1 MEYIILFVLLMF
13 SFFFSGTETALTA
26 VSLPLLS
33 GRAESGDK
41 KAKILMEMKQKPDTL
56 LGTLLLGN
64 NIVNIALTALSTSL
78 LISIFGARWGVWIST
93 FLVSFVV
100 LIFSEILPKTYAM
113 QMATPVSFCVAW
125 PLYILIKIFSPVVR
139 TLNWISRK
147 VLKIL
152 PKQKQTTPDEEAVK
166 EELRGT
172 LSLQKKDDVLRREKG
187 MLASVLDLSEVT
199 LGDILVDRSRVSSL
213 SVDTPVLEI
222 LETLSK
228 TPYSRIPLFQG
239 RRDNIVGVLHI
250 KKALKLKTDFEK
262 NKNVNILDYCTKPHF
277 ALNTVTVLDQLSV
290 FRRHRD
296 HFSVVVNE
304 YGDVL
309 GVVTLQDILEEIV
322 GDLSDETIG
331 AKPAAVNWT
340 LLPDGTYR
348 LNGNATIRDVNRAFH
363 WNLPDENAA
372 TIAGLLMYFT
382 EKIPEEGQQFD
393 LDGWTFTVARRDK
406 NRLTQIDILPPKE
419 KSND

>member
-1 MEYIILFVLLMF
+1 MSYFILFALLAL

-26 VSLPLLS
+26 VSLPLLN
-33 GRAESGDK
+33 GRAENGDK

-78 LISIFGARWGVWIST
+78 LIAAFGARWGVWIST
-93 FLVSFVV
+93 FLVSFIV
-100 LIFSEILPKTYAM
+100 LIFAEILPKTYAM
-113 QMATPVSFCVAW
+113 RMTTSVAFFVAW
-125 PLYILIKIFSPVVR
+125 PLYILIKIFAPIVR
-139 TLNWISRK
+139 ALNWVSRQA
-147 VLKIL
+147 LKIF
-152 PKQKQTTPDEEAVK
+152 PKQHNLAPAEEIAK

-172 LSLQKKDDVLRREKG
+172 LSLQQNKNVLRREKG

-213 SVDTPVLEI
+213 SVDTPVPDI
-222 LETLSK
+222 LETITK

-239 RRDNIVGVLHI
+239 RRDNVVGILHI
-250 KKALKLKTDFEK
+250 KKALKLKTDFEQ
-262 NKNVNILDYCTKPHF
+262 NKHINVLDYCTKPHF

-290 FRRHRD
+290 FRRHKD
-296 HFSVVVNE
+296 HFAVVVNE

-322 GDLSDETIG
+322 GDMSDDGE
-331 AKPAAVNWT
+331 KPAAVTWS

-363 WNLPDENAA
+363 WDLPDEHAA
-372 TIAGLLMYFT
+372 TLAGLLMYFT
-382 EKIPEEGQQFD
+382 EKIPQEGQQFD
-393 LDGWTFTVARRDK
+393 FDGWQFTVARRDK
-406 NRLTQIDILPPKE
+406 NRLVKIDILPPKE
-419 KSND
+419 NSNLTI

>member
-1 MEYIILFVLLMF
+1 MSYIILFILLAL

-33 GRAESGDK
+33 GRAENGDK

-78 LISIFGARWGVWIST
+78 LIMAFGPHWGVWIST
-93 FLVSFVV
+93 FLVSFIVH
-100 LIFSEILPKTYAM
+100 IFAEILPKTYAM
-113 QMATPVSFCVAW
+113 RMTTPVAFAVAW
-125 PLYILIKIFSPVVR
+125 PLYILIKIFAPIVR
-139 TLNWISRK
+139 GLNWVSRQA
-147 VLKIL
+147 LKIL
-152 PKQKQTTPDEEAVK
+152 PKQKEEIPAEEIAK

-172 LSLQKKDDVLRREKG
+172 LSLQEKKDVLRREKG
-187 MLASVLDLSEVT
+187 MLSGVLDLSEVT
-199 LGDILVDRSRVSSL
+199 LGDILVDRSRVSSI
-213 SVDTPVLEI
+213 SADTPIPEI
-222 LETLSK
+222 LETLVK
-228 TPYSRIPLFQG
+228 TPYSRIPLFKG
-239 RRDNIVGVLHI
+239 RRDNVVGILHV
-250 KKALKLKTDFEK
+250 KKALKLKSDFEK
-262 NKNVNILDYCTKPHF
+262 NKHLDILEYCTKPHF
-277 ALNTVTVLDQLSV
+277 VLNTVKVLDQLNA

-296 HFSVVVNE
+296 HFAIVVNE

-322 GDLSDETIG
+322 GDMSDDTIG
-331 AKPAAVNWT
+331 TKPASVNWT

-363 WNLPDENAA
+363 WDLPDENAA
-372 TIAGLLMYFT
+372 TLAGLLMYFT

-393 LDGWTFTVARRDK
+393 LEGWTFTVARREK
-406 NRLTQIDILPPKE
+406 NRLIQIDILPPK
-419 KSND
+419 NNV